1 MPHCLNPKALRVQL
15 ATRIE
20 ELGIEKFVVTT
31 FDQRIYSIFPQDK
44 LLDWTITYY
53 KTMKDIL
60 TLTLPKN
67 LTDLGIFQINI
78 HFQSEFNVYVHQK
91 GNLFTDMPDS
101 RQLLSMDKI
110 GYEVI
115 GTIGHRT
122 FAI

>member
-1 MPHCLNPKALRVQL
+1 
-15 ATRIE
+15 
-20 ELGIEKFVVTT
+20 
-31 FDQRIYSIFPQDK
+31 
-44 LLDWTITYY
+44 
-53 KTMKDIL
+53 MKDIL

-115 GTIGHRT
+115 GTIGHEVIELLQFDGVDCGNDKTYLLDECRLEHIQKVKSNSQW
-122 FAI
+122 FF